1 MSLTIDGNLFEV
13 FDVEQVT
20 ASFKKR
26 EFVLETDTSSNYP
39 QYPKFQLVQDNCSI
53 LDAYSK
59 GDLITVHFDLRGR
72 PYKKP
77 DGTTLYFTNLQ
88 VWRIEKASA
97 GDVIPNT
104 PSQEMKSMPPS
115 HQEDIIENDDLP
127 F

>member
-1 MSLTIDGNLFEV
+1 MSLTIEGNLFEI
-13 FDVEQVT
+13 FDAEQVT

-53 LDAYSK
+53 LDAYTK
-59 GDLITVHFDLRGR
+59 GETVTVHFDLRGR

-88 VWRIEKASA
+88 VWRIEKATAASP
-97 GDVIPNT
+97 GCSSTSSEYPNVFRRWRYYR
-104 PSQEMKSMPPS
+104 K
-115 HQEDIIENDDLP
+115 
-127 F
+127 